1 LFTTFTT
8 GAVGVVLGAATPE
21 PCKLVHPLAL
31 LLPYKLQL
39 FEQLLKQLIQCSII
53 KFCMAVDVEV
63 PSQLFT
69 TFTGAVGVVLGRQR
83 LNLVNLYIHLH

>member
-31 LLPYKLQL
+31 VVVTALQL
-39 FEQLLKQLIQCSII
+39 FEQLLKQLISP
-53 KFCMAVDVEV
+53 V
-63 PSQLFT
+63 P
-69 TFTGAVGVVLGRQR
+69 
-83 LNLVNLYIHLH
+83 